1 MDYYGKSFGSLRTIR
16 GLYMEIIITEADNT
30 HRSING
36 GSPWNVPAG
45 HGSANI
51 DNAIAKFEK
60 ENYEANERKLQ
71 AVRNNEIRSEKPYQ
85 PPAGRLGESIPRP
98 S

>member
-1 MDYYGKSFGSLRTIR
+1 MKQSTDIL
-16 GLYMEIIITEADNT
+16 
-30 HRSING
+30 HRSINT

-51 DNAIAKFEK
+51 DHAIAKFEK

-71 AVRNNEIRSEKPYQ
+71 ALKNNEIKSEKPYQ
-85 PPAGRLGESIPRP
+85 PPAGRFGELIPRP

>member
-1 MDYYGKSFGSLRTIR
+1 MRSKAM
-16 GLYMEIIITEADNT
+16 GLVAMAADSNY
-30 HRSING
+30 RVING

-51 DNAIAKFEK
+51 DQVIAKYQK
-60 ENYEANERKLQ
+60 ENYEANERKHKALQ
-71 AVRNNEIRSEKPYQ
+71 NNEIRSEKPYQ
-85 PPAGRLGESIPRP
+85 PPAGRFGESIPRP